1 MIRSV
6 FVVLSLF
13 LLASTLL
20 AEART
25 ADEQKVWSLE
35 NAYWKYVQ
43 SNDLNGYRALWHPAF
58 LGWPMS
64 SDAPVRTDHI
74 TDWMARHTDK
84 HEQLTSY
91 ELSAETS
98 QATGNVIVTAYRIR
112 MVWAASAGAAQTT
125 TARILHTWLRGAD
138 GNWQIISGMSAPVN
152 AEGK

>member
-1 MIRSV
+1 MTRIFSA
-6 FVVLSLF
+6 VLSLV
-13 LLASTLL
+13 LLSSVLS

-43 SNDLNGYRALWHPAF
+43 SNDLNGYRALWHSAF

-74 TDWMARHTDK
+74 IDWIGRHTDK

-91 ELSAETS
+91 QLSGETS

-112 MVWAASAGAAQTT
+112 MVWAASAGGAQTT

-152 AEGK
+152 PEGK